1 MNASLLVIIGLP
13 FVAAGVLAFIPG
25 FRLASVVNALVAL
38 VMFIAGLSLLVQPR
52 FAGDYFIIDDV
63 NILFV
68 ILNTLVG
75 FTTSVFSASYIA
87 HELETGKLTPTLL
100 RFYHAM
106 FMAMMGAMNLA
117 LTANNIGLLWVGLEL
132 ATLITV
138 VMVGIYRTPAA
149 IEAAW
154 KYFILGSVGISL
166 AFFGTILIYLAGQA
180 PLGEGIPA
188 MTWTRL
194 LAAAPQLD
202 VSLLNLAFI
211 FLLVGYGTKVGLAPL
226 HAWLPDAHAEGP
238 TPVSAVL
245 SGLLLNVALYALLRF
260 KMIVGANPQAVDPG
274 PVMMVMGLLS
284 LIFAAFML
292 YQRRDIK
299 RLFAYSSIEHMGLIV
314 FAFGLGSSL
323 ANFAGLLHMAMH
335 SLTKSAIFFAVGH
348 IAQVKGTQRL
358 SGIRGL
364 TVTHPALAVALA
376 AGVFAI
382 SGLPPFGVF
391 MSEFLIITTT
401 FAKAPW
407 LAVFPVFGLIVA
419 LGALLMRLQD
429 ILFGEPSG
437 PALPVQA
444 SYGPL
449 ALHLLLVLVAGLFLP
464 SAVSGWLERAA
475 ELLR

>member
-1 MNASLLVIIGLP
+1 
-13 FVAAGVLAFIPG
+13 
-25 FRLASVVNALVAL
+25 
-38 VMFIAGLSLLVQPR
+38 
-52 FAGDYFIIDDV
+52 
-63 NILFV
+63 
-68 ILNTLVG
+68 
-75 FTTSVFSASYIA
+75 
-87 HELETGKLTPTLL
+87 
-100 RFYHAM
+100 
-106 FMAMMGAMNLA
+106 
-117 LTANNIGLLWVGLEL
+117 
-132 ATLITV
+132 
-138 VMVGIYRTPAA
+138 
-149 IEAAW
+149 
-154 KYFILGSVGISL
+154 
-166 AFFGTILIYLAGQA
+166 
-180 PLGEGIPA
+180 
-188 MTWTRL
+188 
-194 LAAAPQLD
+194 
-202 VSLLNLAFI
+202 
-211 FLLVGYGTKVGLAPL
+211 
-226 HAWLPDAHAEGP
+226 
-238 TPVSAVL
+238 
-245 SGLLLNVALYALLRF
+245 
-260 KMIVGANPQAVDPG
+260 
-274 PVMMVMGLLS
+274 
-284 LIFAAFML
+284 FML

-464 SAVSGWLERAA
+464 SAVSG
-475 ELLR
+475 